1 VADYFTLL
9 SRAVASLPHNTRDAR
24 EALYNRARSVLVE
37 QLRASEP
44 PLSDAQIEAEAASLE
59 SSIRQIEFE
68 VRRSTGRRAR
78 EPQNEPRPPRRQI
91 DAAEDAVADTDWEQA
106 PQTTRRSLSPA
117 VIGVVGAIALAIAA
131 AGSYAYLSRPGAKPS
146 ATAVR
151 TGGST
156 PSQPTKPGAPQQ
168 ETNKKTVSAQNG
180 KTADTDASALP
191 YVLRRQL
198 VFYRSTYPPGTIV
211 IAKSQHMLY
220 QIRAETVALRYSIA
234 VGSKCLD
241 TAGLHRVSGKET
253 SPVWPPAPSGSEH
266 RPDGRFGARILYL
279 SDIDYGI
286 HGTDK
291 PNAIGRNSAFGCFL
305 LEDDDISDLYNRTP
319 VDTRVVI
326 MN

>member
-24 EALYNRARSVLVE
+24 EALYNRARSVLVD
-37 QLRASEP
+37 QLRASDP
-44 PLSDAQIEAEAASLE
+44 PLSDAQIEAETASLG

-68 VRRSTGRRAR
+68 IRQSTARRTR
-78 EPQNEPRPPRRQI
+78 EPQNEPRPRRRI
-91 DAAEDAVADTDWEQA
+91 DAAENTVADSDWEQA

-117 VIGVVGAIALAIAA
+117 LIGVVGAIVLAVVA
-131 AGSYAYLSRPGAKPS
+131 AGSYAYLSRPSTKPS
-146 ATAVR
+146 ATAVQ
-151 TGGST
+151 TGGTST
-156 PSQPTKPGAPQQ
+156 PPSRPGAPQQ
-168 ETNKKTVSAQNG
+168 GANKKTVSAGKG

-198 VFYRSTYPPGTIV
+198 VFYRSTYPPGTIL

-234 VGSKCLD
+234 VGAKCLD
-241 TAGLHRVSGKET
+241 TAGMHRVLGKET

-266 RPDGRFGARILYL
+266 RPDSRLGARILYL

-291 PNAIGRNSAFGCFL
+291 PNVIGQNSAFGCFL
-305 LEDDDISDLYNRTP
+305 LADDDVTDLYDRTP
-319 VDTRVVI
+319 LDTRVVI
-326 MN
+326 TN